1 MKKISGKKLAEILL
15 RKGWRLIRVKGSH
28 HRFQKDGMSISIP
41 IHSNQDQSQ
50 RKSSSFS
57 KRWYEYFYSNS

>member
-1 MKKISGKKLAEILL
+1 MKTISGKKLAEILL

-41 IHSNQDQSQ
+41 IHSNQDLKIGLLKNLMKQANLT
-50 RKSSSFS
+50 
-57 KRWYEYFYSNS
+57 ETDLI